1 MSIISKIPDDSR
13 VRYPVARF
21 RSDALNGL
29 GRYNWENAGNDGV
42 FLLGDLKP
50 TSVYLLERVAFYAN
64 VAEGDWLE
72 SMLTPTEFPRVSLR
86 LSGVG
91 GHSIYGD
98 PFRCV
103 NYVDNNEQLIYF
115 RSQQK
120 GVDLLASMYGQV
132 GQVAGMVGKLTLLSQ
147 INFTVYEI
155 VNKDWI
161 KTFERDPARLGL
173 TLRV

>member
-21 RSDALNGL
+21 RSADLDGL
-29 GRYNWENAGNDGV
+29 GQYDWETAGNTNV
-42 FLLGDLKP
+42 LLQDALKP
-50 TSVYLLERVAFYAN
+50 TSVYLLERISFYAN
-64 VAEGDWLE
+64 LPESAWLE
-72 SMLTPTEFPRVSLR
+72 SMLLPANFPRVSVR
-86 LSGVG
+86 LDGIG

-115 RSQQK
+115 RGLQT
-120 GVDLLASMYGQV
+120 ASNLVATMYGKV
-132 GQVAGMVGKLTLLSQ
+132 GQVPDTVGKLNLIGQ

-155 VNKDWI
+155 VNRAWI
-161 KTFERDPARLGL
+161 KSFEQDPAHLGL
-173 TLRV
+173 TVRV